1 MQQLHF
7 APTTMILRF
16 GVVSCRGWSFWIVP
30 KIMKPKEHNTKW
42 ESHKTKNQP
51 IRYIMWKLYDLF
63 PTYLGANIVASNKVD
78 YHLVGT
84 NYRLLGSN

>member
-30 KIMKPKEHNTKW
+30 NNYEAK
-42 ESHKTKNQP
+42 
-51 IRYIMWKLYDLF
+51 
-63 PTYLGANIVASNKVD
+63 GA
-78 YHLVGT
+78 
-84 NYRLLGSN
+84 